1 MEAAFYTVE
10 EVSQYLGVNISQAYS
25 LVKSKD
31 FPVVVKRIGRH
42 YRINRKSLEQ
52 WASGLLA

>member
-1 MEAAFYTVE
+1 MEAAFLTVDQ
-10 EVSQYLGVNISQAYS
+10 VAQYLSVNNAQVYA

-52 WASGLLA
+52 WATGLSA